1 MHTGKPTASIKT
13 VHDLK
18 TEIEEIGCY
27 KQCVPR
33 VCRLI
38 QRLLSSVKYLHT
50 CVPLIAFVCVL
61 VMVFVYV
68 CLIVCVCVCVCVVWC
83 ERETVCLCSSVS
95 ICVCLCVP
103 VCVGVGVYQYVCV
116 FKCVC
121 PCVHACLSFLTTS
134 FGKLLHVIICE

>member
-27 KQCVPR
+27 KQRVPH

-50 CVPLIAFVCVL
+50 CVALIAFVCVF

-68 CLIVCVCVCVCVVWC
+68 CLIVCLCVCVYERDCV
-83 ERETVCLCSSVS
+83 SVFE
-95 ICVCLCVP
+95 
-103 VCVGVGVYQYVCV
+103 VYQYVCV
-116 FKCVC
+116 SVCLCVWEWVCINMCVC
-121 PCVHACLSFLTTS
+121 LSVSVPVCMRACPS
-134 FGKLLHVIICE
+134 